1 MWVSSWFQVF
11 FGRSSSLFCGLRL
24 ILVYPSPQLREADL
38 TLTYRL
44 WISFELSWWT
54 RFNGSAKT
62 YADWVWYSLYI
73 GELSQP
79 FISRICCKG
88 YDGSMADIKARSRC
102 TCSITMRLWNC
113 VNKWYIHSKPHRSV
127 RHLASVWGA
136 IHYVRKLVW
145 GRVNCVQSKK
155 LNVVAPIT

>member
-1 MWVSSWFQVF
+1 MSGKYQKWGCIRVHFVLRPVWSYILAIFWYFLGPTWNSPI
-11 FGRSSSLFCGLRL
+11 GCG
-24 ILVYPSPQLREADL
+24 V
-38 TLTYRL
+38 
-44 WISFELSWWT
+44 SFESSWWT

-145 GRVNCVQSKK
+145 GEGQLRAK
-155 LNVVAPIT
+155 